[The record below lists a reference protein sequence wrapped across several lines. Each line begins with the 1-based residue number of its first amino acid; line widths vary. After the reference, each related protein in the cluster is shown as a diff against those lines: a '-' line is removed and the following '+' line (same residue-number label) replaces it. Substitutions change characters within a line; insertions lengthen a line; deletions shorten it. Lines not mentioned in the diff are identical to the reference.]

1 MQLEPVWGGSE
12 DTAAPLRAAA
22 LLALARIDVDGLLTI
37 LVDALVDPQK
47 DVRIAAAQALGYH
60 GSESAGLILRLKARL
75 GDREPEVF
83 SECLS
88 GLLACAEGELL
99 AGLGIPRPG
108 RHPCSRGSH
117 PRPGAVAPARSFRAL
132 SAFWSRKPPVVL
144 RETVLLAMV
153 MLRLPAATEFLIDL
167 VAAGPEAASLSALS
181 ALKIHSHDSRLRQ
194 RIAEVIQQRNTP
206 ALRARFEKDFHSP

>member
-88 GLLACAEGELL
+88 GLLACAPKENFPLVSGYLDLDDIPVREAAIL
-99 AGLGIPRPG
+99 ALGRSRLPEAFERSVLSGVESHLSYCGRLFSLPWSCSAFPRRPNSWSSWSPPVPRPP
-108 RHPCSRGSH
+108 RSPPYPRSRSIRMIQGSAS
-117 PRPGAVAPARSFRAL
+117 G
-132 SAFWSRKPPVVL
+132 SR
-144 RETVLLAMV
+144 R
-153 MLRLPAATEFLIDL
+153 
-167 VAAGPEAASLSALS
+167 
-181 ALKIHSHDSRLRQ
+181 
-194 RIAEVIQQRNTP
+194 
-206 ALRARFEKDFHSP
+206 